1 MGKVRRTAYLVRGAA
16 DLQQDLAADEALH
29 GEGEEDGEA
38 EKEAGHV
45 HEAV

>member
-1 MGKVRRTAYLVRGAA
+1 MGKVRRTAYLVRGVA
-16 DLQQDLAADEALH
+16 DLQQDLAADKALH
-29 GEGEEDGEA
+29 GEGKEDGEA